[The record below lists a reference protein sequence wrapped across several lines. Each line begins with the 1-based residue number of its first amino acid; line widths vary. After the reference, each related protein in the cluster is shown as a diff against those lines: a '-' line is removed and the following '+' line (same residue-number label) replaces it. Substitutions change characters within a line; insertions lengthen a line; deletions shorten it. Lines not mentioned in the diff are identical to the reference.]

1 MNPIPKQG
9 QEIHTNQYYC
19 GAKEVME
26 LIGCKQNKAYGII
39 RSLRQELID
48 QQRLT
53 PEYPTGK
60 VPRKYLLERLMI
72 EA

>member
-1 MNPIPKQG
+1 MKPIPKQG
-9 QEIHTNQYYC
+9 QVIQTSQYYC

-26 LIGCKQNKAYGII
+26 LTGCKQNKAYGII
-39 RSLRQELID
+39 RSLRKELIE
-48 QQRLT
+48 QKRLT